1 MGVITDKL
9 GADLKQQKDIHT
21 FLKNNQEKFL
31 NITLSAYL
39 DELLSQK
46 ALVKADVI
54 KKSGLPVTYAYKIF
68 SGQKHTARNRILA
81 LAIAMQ
87 LNIDETN
94 HLLNHAKHSSLYARN
109 PWDAIIMYALEK
121 HLSVIETNILLTDAK
136 ASHLLE

>member
-21 FLKNNQEKFL
+21 FLENNKDKL
-31 NITLSAYL
+31 LDMNLPKYL
-39 DELLSQK
+39 DELLAQK
-46 ALVKADVI
+46 NLTKSNVI

-87 LNIDETN
+87 LSIDETN
-94 HLLNHAKHSSLYARN
+94 HLLNYAEHSSLYPRN
-109 PWDAIIMYALEK
+109 PWDTIIMYALQR

-136 ASHLLE
+136 ASPLLE

>member
-21 FLKNNQEKFL
+21 FLENNKDKL
-31 NITLSAYL
+31 LDMNLPKYL
-39 DELLSQK
+39 DELLAQK
-46 ALVKADVI
+46 KLTKSDVI

-87 LNIDETN
+87 LSIDETN
-94 HLLNHAKHSSLYARN
+94 HLLNYAEHSSS
-109 PWDAIIMYALEK
+109 WDTIIMYALQR
-121 HLSVIETNILLTDAK
+121 HLSVIKTNILLTDAK
-136 ASHLLE
+136 ASPLLE

>member
-136 ASHLLE
+136 ASPLLE

>member
-46 ALVKADVI
+46 ALVKANVI

-94 HLLNHAKHSSLYARN
+94 HLLNHAEHSSLYARN

-136 ASHLLE
+136 ASPLLE

>member
-21 FLKNNQEKFL
+21 FLKNNQKNFL
-31 NITLSAYL
+31 NITLSVYL

-136 ASHLLE
+136 ASPLLE